1 MKLPKWLSSMF
12 TVDDTIITTQFS
24 LVENQDTGS
33 QGASDS
39 SSSAE
44 STGAESKGDAE
55 SDRPESHRDTDGSR
69 DGRNRDGR
77 NRDGDRPLR
86 AEESEA
92 DEREMVQPQRP
103 IPIHEYVR
111 KSEEQAAQK
120 KATLSPDDPVI
131 PWHIKDVRARLNQ
144 SFHLPDNKDIV
155 VRDFEIGIKRTWHAT
170 LVFVDGLVNTMLI
183 NTNLLEPLMVLSH
196 LDDGHETGAR
206 MEIILETLLPSNQIS
221 VVDKWEEAVAGV
233 LTGSTVLF
241 VEGAEVAVI
250 CESKGWEHRTVST
263 PQTENVV
270 QGPHQAFTENFRANT
285 GLVRS
290 MLRTPDL
297 ITETMSIGRL
307 GKTDVAIMY
316 IHGLTNK
323 RLVEEI
329 RRRIKAVDVDYL
341 ADVGI
346 LSQFIED
353 NPRVWVPQTLSTERP
368 DRVAQMLTEGYVAVF
383 VGQSSFVLVC
393 PVVIFS
399 LMQAAEDA
407 YLRFPFGSF
416 LRMIRW
422 VALAAALMMPALYVS
437 VTNYHPEMIPTDLM
451 MAIAGSREQV
461 PFPVI
466 VEILLMEM
474 AIELIREAG
483 IRIPSIIGP
492 TIGIVGALIIGQA
505 AVQAGV
511 VSPLL
516 VIVIAVTALASF
528 TIPNYNLQF
537 GIRIMRFAFM
547 FVSALFGF
555 YGLTLAIV
563 VMLARLTIQQSLG
576 VPLFTPAAPKVDSSR
591 DAFLRAPAFTM
602 NQRPLFLY
610 PQKLQKQQPY
620 TRPWSGVTGSDPI
633 LQTESGQQDEGDGG
647 ANSDGGSSR
656 GGSNREKSSGGNGPN
671 GGGRDGRGN
680 GRNGGGRDGRGN
692 GNGRGNGRGNG
703 DR

>member
-1 MKLPKWLSSMF
+1 MKVPKWLSSMF
-12 TVDDTIITTQFS
+12 TVDDTIVKTQFS
-24 LVENQDTGS
+24 LVANQDAGS
-33 QGASDS
+33 QGTSVS
-39 SSSAE
+39 SSE
-44 STGAESKGDAE
+44 SPDSDQATDSKQGTQQSERANF
-55 SDRPESHRDTDGSR
+55 H
-69 DGRNRDGR
+69 
-77 NRDGDRPLR
+77 R
-86 AEESEA
+86 AEQGEL
-92 DEREMVQPQRP
+92 DEREVLQLQKP

-111 KSEEQAAQK
+111 KSEEQAALK
-120 KATLSPDDPVI
+120 KATVSTDNPVI
-131 PWHIKDVRARLNQ
+131 PWDIKDVHARLNQ
-144 SFHLPDNKDIV
+144 SFHLPENKDIV
-155 VRDFEIGIKRTWHAT
+155 VREFEIGINRTWHAM

-196 LDDGHETGAR
+196 LDHSHETGKR
-206 MEIILETLLPSNQIS
+206 METVLDTLLPSNQIA
-221 VVDKWEEAVAGV
+221 VVEKWEEAVDGV

-241 VEGAEVAVI
+241 VEGTQAAVV
-250 CESKGWEHRTVST
+250 CESKGWEHRNVST

-270 QGPHQAFTENFRANT
+270 KGPHQAFTENFRANT

-290 MLRTPDL
+290 MLRSPDL

-307 GKTDVAIMY
+307 GKTDVALMY
-316 IHGLTNK
+316 IHGLTNT

-341 ADVGI
+341 ADVGT

-368 DRVAQMLTEGYVAVF
+368 DRVAQMLTEGYVAIF

-416 LRMIRW
+416 LRIIRW
-422 VALAAALMMPALYVS
+422 IALAVALLMPALYVS
-437 VTNYHPEMIPTDLM
+437 VTNYHPEMIPTDLL

-466 VEILLMEM
+466 VEILLMEL

-547 FVSALFGF
+547 FISALFGF

-576 VPLFTPAAPKVDSSR
+576 VPLFTPAAPKTDSSR
-591 DAFLRAPAFTM
+591 DAFLRSPAFSM
-602 NQRPLFLY
+602 NKRPLFLY
-610 PQKLQKQQPY
+610 PQKIQKQEPY

-633 LQTESGQQDEGDGG
+633 LQSQ
-647 ANSDGGSSR
+647 SD
-656 GGSNREKSSGGNGPN
+656 KSDN
-671 GGGRDGRGN
+671 GGENSGDDNSTNGNKGNDTNDGSGN
-680 GRNGGGRDGRGN
+680 KGNDKNDGSGSKGN
-692 GNGRGNGRGNG
+692 GNGGRGNSG
-703 DR
+703 GRRK